1 MELMGTVM
9 SRMLEQSEKKSS
21 GTSLR
26 KLKSADELR
35 ELLVDYAPNKQVAL
49 CRDKELCYF
58 GNIPTLAELNR
69 DYDPLAAVAFLIPQL
84 TNVAEFANCK
94 SSFGEGQIRSCAEM
108 IAGEYYYMKMS
119 ELMLFFYKF
128 KNGEYGQFYGT
139 VSPMVIMCSLRQFLR
154 ERNDAIFK
162 HEAEL
167 RERQREESKKGA
179 ISAQEYFE
187 PKAKAVIA
195 YFNTLVDIIF
205 SFISLT
211 INKKVQ
217 Q

>member
-1 MELMGTVM
+1 MEQIGIVM
-9 SRMLEQSEKKSS
+9 SKMLEQSEKKSS
-21 GTSLR
+21 ETSLR
-26 KLKSADELR
+26 RLKSAGELK

-94 SSFGEGQIRSCAEM
+94 NSFGEGQIRSCAEM
-108 IAGEYYYMKMS
+108 IATEYYYMKMS
-119 ELMLFFYKF
+119 EMMLFFYKL

-139 VSPMVIMCSLRQFLR
+139 VSPMVIMGSLRQFVR
-154 ERNDAIFK
+154 ERNDAILR
-162 HEAEL
+162 HESKL
-167 RERQREESKKGA
+167 REKRDEESKK
-179 ISAQEYFE
+179 STMTAQEYFA
-187 PKAKAVIA
+187 PRAKRIIS
-195 YFNTLVDIIF
+195 YFNAFVSVLTQ
-205 SFISLT
+205 ISLT
-211 INKKVQ
+211 IKVKVQ